1 MEMSLS
7 HAVITQSLARRRQ
20 ANSGFS
26 ILEVL
31 VAITIL
37 AIGLSAMAQLVASSL
52 SGTEYARYMALATT
66 LTSEKM
72 EDLNH
77 WPGFPSPDPRIT
89 AGGGLTAD
97 TQVSTSLG
105 TLNYYDDVNLASTNG
120 QISETIATTSGSYQ
134 SIIHMATGQ
143 VTPASTSSTATGST
157 GSLDFHRRW
166 LIEANPVVNGITL
179 TGARRLTVE
188 VTLTN
193 GVNAAPI
200 TYQMSAIRQ

>member
-1 MEMSLS
+1 
-7 HAVITQSLARRRQ
+7 
-20 ANSGFS
+20 
-26 ILEVL
+26 LEVL

-77 WPGFPSPDPRIT
+77 WPGYPSPDPRIT